1 VISLKRILVGV
12 ALGVGALYAMGRLAQ
27 PATRFD
33 VEAMRASTRS
43 LEATAC
49 GVVLVEV
56 DMGTITRAQG
66 LARWRA
72 MGCK

>member
-12 ALGVGALYAMGRLAQ
+12 ALGVCALYAMG
-27 PATRFD
+27 RFD